1 MKELIDL
8 ELIIIDDPLRIGEI
22 FPDRVS
28 VRLVFGLR
36 LDKIAV
42 KEIKQKFI
50 QQNLAGRKEVTPARP
65 GLPNQLLVLPVPS
78 YTNNGVGFVFLRRR
92 GVIGQRLEG

>member
-28 VRLVFGLR
+28 VRLVIGFR

-42 KEIKQKFI
+42 EEIKQEFV
-50 QQNLAGRKEVTPARP
+50 QQNLAGRKEVTSARP
-65 GLPNQLLVLPVPS
+65 GLPIKLCVLPVPS
-78 YTNNGVGFVFLRRR
+78 
-92 GVIGQRLEG
+92 

>member
-28 VRLVFGLR
+28 VRLVIGFR

-42 KEIKQKFI
+42 EEIKQEFV
-50 QQNLAGRKEVTPARP
+50 QQNIAGRKEDELSPRS
-65 GLPNQLLVLPVPS
+65 PNQALRSASPELDEQLC
-78 YTNNGVGFVFLRRR
+78 GV
-92 GVIGQRLEG
+92 RLSW